1 MNGAA
6 DLGGM
11 MGFGP
16 VEPEACEPPFHAEW
30 ERRAFAITLAM
41 GATGSWNIDQS
52 RFARESLPPGQ
63 YLMSSYYQIWL
74 AALEKLLAERGLVS
88 EVEMA
93 SGGAEPGT
101 ASALRVL
108 KAADVEAVLARGGPV
123 DREPASKPAFA
134 VGDNVVA
141 RNMHPEGHTR
151 LPRYLRGRPG
161 QVAAIHGCHVF
172 ADASAAGRGEEPQ
185 WLYSVAFSARDL
197 WGRDGAKDDLVM
209 ADCWEPYLE
218 RG

>member
-16 VEPEACEPPFHAEW
+16 VEPEAGEPPFHAEW

-41 GATGSWNIDQS
+41 GATGSWNLDQS
-52 RFARESLPPGQ
+52 RFSRESLPPGQ
-63 YLMSSYYQIWL
+63 YLTSSYYQIWL
-74 AALEKLLAERGLVS
+74 TALERLLVERGLVS
-88 EVEMA
+88 DAEMA
-93 SGGAEPGT
+93 SGKAEPGA
-101 ASALRVL
+101 ASRLRVL
-108 KAADVEAVLARGGPV
+108 KVADVEAVLARGGPV

-134 VGDNVVA
+134 VGDRVVA
-141 RNMHPEGHTR
+141 KNMHPVGHTR
-151 LPRYLRGRPG
+151 LPRYLRGHPG
-161 QVAAIHGCHVF
+161 SIAAIHGCHVF
-172 ADASAAGRGEEPQ
+172 PDANAAGRGEDPR

-197 WGRDGAKDDLVM
+197 WGDDHAKGDLVM
-209 ADCWEPYLE
+209 ADCWEPYLG